1 MEIPAVDTME
11 SQMALYL
18 ESRCFLEMV
27 KQLEDLMDL
36 LEVVRWV
43 HYWAV
48 KKDVMQQVDD
58 LENNKE
64 QESVEQWTE

>member
-1 MEIPAVDTME
+1 
-11 SQMALYL
+11 L

-64 QESVEQWTE
+64 QESVEKWTE